1 MISRPCNFFVLTP
14 KRLISLRHLLPIV
27 AKYVPWS
34 AIDRALRQSLTREG
48 MPFTV
53 LPPDLDA
60 INAFADALE

>member
-1 MISRPCNFFVLTP
+1 M
-14 KRLISLRHLLPIV
+14 ISLRHLLPIL
-27 AKYVPWS
+27 AKQVPWS

-53 LPPDLDA
+53 LPPDVDA

>member
-1 MISRPCNFFVLTP
+1 M
-14 KRLISLRHLLPIV
+14 ISLRHPLPIL
-27 AKYVPWS
+27 AKQVPWR
-34 AIDRALRQSLTREG
+34 AIDRALSQCLTREC